1 MRRTAEEAQQTREAV
16 FQAGLRVFS
25 RKGFEGA
32 TLADVAREAG
42 VTRGAIYWHFT
53 NKEAFFEEVVGRL
66 ERFYD
71 DLLSD
76 PGMRDDPTVE
86 TVCRAVRTV
95 LERFCSDDV
104 YRSMQILAVRG
115 LLHAG
120 TNPDLHTHI
129 SQRFERES
137 PVLQRAGAD
146 LAHLARAGLPEP
158 LVPLRA
164 YLFGVFIALSVHESS
179 PTEAELDS
187 YIEFLRGA
195 LSRS

>member
-42 VTRGAIYWHFT
+42 VTRGAIYWHFK

-76 PGMRDDPTVE
+76 PGMRDEPTVE
-86 TVCRAVRTV
+86 AVCRAVRTI
-95 LERFCSDDV
+95 LERFCSDDL

-120 TNPDLHTHI
+120 TNPDLDSQI
-129 SQRFERES
+129 SQRFERDS

-146 LAHLARAGLPEP
+146 FAHLARAGLPEP

-164 YLFGVFIALSVHESS
+164 YLFGVFIALSLRDHS
-179 PTEAELDS
+179 PGDTELES

-195 LSRS
+195 LSRA